1 MTRMT
6 LFLLILACTVLC
18 PAAVSAQVRVRIS
31 DITTLAGEHQNK
43 LTGFGLVIGLANTGG
58 TSPTTKQ
65 FALNVLQKL
74 GNRADPIMRENIQR
88 SQEKTNN
95 MSVVMVQAQLAP
107 YVKEGQRIDVT
118 VSAFDNA
125 ISLAGG
131 TLVTAELMGVDGE
144 VYAIA
149 SGPVSLNG
157 GDFGGTAAKV
167 VKNHPTSGRIPNGA
181 TVEREVAV
189 TAIENDCFRLL
200 LNHPEFSTAERISEA
215 INLYSPGSS
224 VVQDPACVIVRIP
237 SNAMASPNRF
247 IGECRQLMVEPGSVA
262 RVVINERTGTIVI
275 GHEVKISKAAI
286 THGNLVVSTVETPEV
301 SQPNPFSN
309 GETTTVPR
317 TSVDVNE
324 QGAAISVMEE
334 NSTVAELAA
343 SLNALGVSPRDLSSI
358 FQALKEAGALH
369 AELELK

>member
-1 MTRMT
+1 MTHTRH
-6 LFLLILACTVLC
+6 LALVL
-18 PAAVSAQVRVRIS
+18 AAVLSVSASASAQSQVRIR
-31 DITTLAGEHQNK
+31 DITTLSGEHVNK
-43 LTGFGLVIGLANTGG
+43 LTGFGLVVGLANTGG

-74 GNRADPIMRENIQR
+74 GDRADPIMRENIQR

-95 MSVVMVQAQLAP
+95 MSVVMVQAQLMP
-107 YVKEGQRIDVT
+107 HMKEGQRFDVS
-118 VSAFDNA
+118 VSTFDNA

-131 TLVTAELMGVDGE
+131 SLITAELLGPDGE
-144 VYAIA
+144 VYALA

-157 GDFGGTAAKV
+157 GDYGGNASKV

-181 TVEREVAV
+181 TVEREVPS
-189 TAIENDCFRLL
+189 TMIQNDCFRLL
-200 LNHPEFSTAERISEA
+200 LNQPEFATAERITDA
-215 INLYSPGSS
+215 INVYSPGSAA
-224 VVQDPACVIVRIP
+224 VQDPACVIVRLP
-237 SNAMASPNRF
+237 SNSIASPF
-247 IGECRQLMVEPGSVA
+247 KFVMECRDLMVEPGTVA

-275 GHEVKISKAAI
+275 GRDVKISKAAI

-301 SQPNPFSN
+301 SQPNPLSN
-309 GETTTVPR
+309 GETVTVPR

-334 NSTVAELAA
+334 TITVADLAA
-343 SLNALGVSPRDLSSI
+343 SLNSLGVSPRDLSSI

>member
-1 MTRMT
+1 MTRAAR
-6 LFLLILACTVLC
+6 FLLLMSSLLLWSESS
-18 PAAVSAQVRVRIS
+18 SAQVQVRIR
-31 DITTLAGEHQNK
+31 DITTLGGEHVNK
-43 LTGFGLVIGLANTGG
+43 LTGLGLVVGLANTGG
-58 TSPTTKQ
+58 TSPTTKE

-74 GNRADPIMRENIQR
+74 GNRADPILRENIQR

-131 TLVTAELMGVDGE
+131 TLITAELMGIDGE
-144 VYAIA
+144 VYALA

-181 TVEREVAV
+181 TVEKEVK
-189 TAIENDCFRLL
+189 TTTIENDCFRLL
-200 LNHPEFSTAERISEA
+200 LNQPEYATADRISEA
-215 INLYSPGSS
+215 INMYAPGSA
-224 VVQDPACVIVRIP
+224 VVQDPACVIVRLP
-237 SNAMASPNRF
+237 SNAIATPNRF
-247 IGECRQLMVEPGSVA
+247 IGECRELLVEPGTVA

-275 GHEVKISKAAI
+275 GHNVKISRAGI

>member
-1 MTRMT
+1 MTR
-6 LFLLILACTVLC
+6 LAQIALILAVALSVSSE
-18 PAAVSAQVRVRIS
+18 VSAQMQVRIR
-31 DITTLAGEHQNK
+31 DITTLGGEHVNK

-95 MSVVMVQAQLAP
+95 MSVVMVQAQLMP
-107 YVKEGQRIDVT
+107 HMKEGQRIDVS

-131 TLVTAELMGVDGE
+131 SLIMTELTGPDGE
-144 VYAIA
+144 IYALA

-157 GDFGGTAAKV
+157 GDFGGNAAKV

-181 TVEREVAV
+181 TIEKEVPSTIVEQ
-189 TAIENDCFRLL
+189 DCFRLL
-200 LNHPEFSTAERISEA
+200 LSQPEFATAERISEA
-215 INLYSPGSS
+215 INVYSPGAAA
-224 VVQDPACVIVRIP
+224 VHDAACVIVRLP
-237 SNAMASPNRF
+237 SNAIAAPYRF
-247 IGECRQLMVEPGSVA
+247 IAECRELKVEPETVA
-262 RVVINERTGTIVI
+262 RVIINERTGTIVF
-275 GHEVKISKAAI
+275 GEKVKVSRAAI

-317 TSVDVNE
+317 TSVDVDE
-324 QGAAISVMEE
+324 QGAAISVVEDTT
-334 NSTVAELAA
+334 TVAELAA

-369 AELELK
+369 AELEIK